1 MKALILA
8 LTLLFFSINAK
19 AKFTAIT
26 TKKKQINT
34 VKAINITKNLFITLG
49 VKLPLAPVVMGQDFT
64 ADVLIYN
71 FSIGWRF

>member
-8 LTLLFFSINAK
+8 LTLFFSINTTE

-26 TKKKQINT
+26 TKRKQINT

-49 VKLPLAPVVMGQDFT
+49 VKLPLAPVVMGQDFS